1 VAFYDVADCKA
12 WLVDGA
18 SALLHLVRISLYLD
32 ETDPESCYDW
42 RFDKTKLRENWPGAT
57 GRHAAMK
64 TLSCWANLLLPVYV
78 KDQVSPAG
86 AAVEEYST
94 FQARVE
100 KILHS
105 LEILVDVQTYFAST
119 EGIKIYQNIYLHK
132 TISGFDILDF
142 LQPLGPIGTR
152 VKKIDFWGD
161 GWMDLLPAAGI
172 VTIFGEGFGELIR
185 PENAQDI
192 CSTWQSIPSGEEY
205 LISTVSTLELLQ
217 NRLERNVSHSETG
230 NFTDKISWRSSP
242 HTRAPCKCADFRGRG
257 KHREQCPVPV
267 HFLVSKSSLRKWN
280 AKALIPVDINA
291 LDANGAVVFANLSL
305 TGQRIYATKTKQTKP
320 EAGATATSI
329 YGPIA
334 RGHGSSVAS
343 TRTSTAGQPA
353 SSTEATDSTEPV
365 EISST
370 ADIPAPV
377 EHPPRKSTSKAKKV
391 RNALVLL
398 FKRSPP

>member
-1 VAFYDVADCKA
+1 
-12 WLVDGA
+12 
-18 SALLHLVRISLYLD
+18 
-32 ETDPESCYDW
+32 
-42 RFDKTKLRENWPGAT
+42 
-57 GRHAAMK
+57 
-64 TLSCWANLLLPVYV
+64 
-78 KDQVSPAG
+78 
-86 AAVEEYST
+86 
-94 FQARVE
+94 
-100 KILHS
+100 
-105 LEILVDVQTYFAST
+105 
-119 EGIKIYQNIYLHK
+119 
-132 TISGFDILDF
+132 
-142 LQPLGPIGTR
+142 
-152 VKKIDFWGD
+152 
-161 GWMDLLPAAGI
+161 
-172 VTIFGEGFGELIR
+172 
-185 PENAQDI
+185 
-192 CSTWQSIPSGEEY
+192 
-205 LISTVSTLELLQ
+205 
-217 NRLERNVSHSETG
+217 
-230 NFTDKISWRSSP
+230 
-242 HTRAPCKCADFRGRG
+242 
-257 KHREQCPVPV
+257 
-267 HFLVSKSSLRKWN
+267 LRKWN

>member
-1 VAFYDVADCKA
+1 VIAGANIRINQKEQPIRLGRSIDYPSLLRDISKQSVAFYDVADCKA

-18 SALLHLVRISLYLD
+18 SALLHLVRISLHLD
-32 ETDPESCYDW
+32 ETDPESFYDW

-172 VTIFGEGFGELIR
+172 VAKSISSR
-185 PENAQDI
+185 PSRRSNYYRTALRE
-192 CSTWQSIPSGEEY
+192 TY
-205 LISTVSTLELLQ
+205 LIQKRE
-217 NRLERNVSHSETG
+217 
-230 NFTDKISWRSSP
+230 ISQTRYRGG
-242 HTRAPCKCADFRGRG
+242 HHLTRALPA
-257 KHREQCPVPV
+257 
-267 HFLVSKSSLRKWN
+267 
-280 AKALIPVDINA
+280 
-291 LDANGAVVFANLSL
+291 
-305 TGQRIYATKTKQTKP
+305 
-320 EAGATATSI
+320 
-329 YGPIA
+329 
-334 RGHGSSVAS
+334 SV
-343 TRTSTAGQPA
+343 RTS
-353 SSTEATDSTEPV
+353 EAEVNIENSAPSPS
-365 EISST
+365 IS
-370 ADIPAPV
+370 
-377 EHPPRKSTSKAKKV
+377 
-391 RNALVLL
+391 
-398 FKRSPP
+398 